1 MSLNYCRISQRK
13 WNIYR
18 SLGKAYINSTT
29 ISTLSSLIFLQQLNS
44 RLSDDTPLF
53 LCFLSFNMQSCSHC
67 HLFRCLLS
75 LDFVIKCVGCSF
87 QFYYLTYGKVR
98 DNLYVVP
105 FYPLFSCTSSKIF
118 FFNLMIFK
126 PRFQIK
132 IIICFNHAVVLGT
145 SVSVAGHA
153 NLNPK

>member
-1 MSLNYCRISQRK
+1 MLLKFQH
-13 WNIYR
+13 
-18 SLGKAYINSTT
+18 AV
-29 ISTLSSLIFLQQLNS
+29 
-44 RLSDDTPLF
+44 
-53 LCFLSFNMQSCSHC
+53 MQSLY
-67 HLFRCLLS
+67 LFRCLLS

-98 DNLYVVP
+98 DNLYVVL